1 MNTSFKTTTY
11 NQICLGVQTNDKKLI
26 ERGQKA
32 LSVYGQVGG
41 DIGFTYK
48 EISDKYDYL
57 SEKLES
63 LNRNLNSASLKL
75 SKVNKIF
82 YRSNG
87 AGVSKKDI
95 NERKQLSSM
104 VVDIGDSIRIV
115 KRIQFILGD
124 EIERRNNHINAMAEE
139 RHNSTLVTA

>member
-11 NQICLGVQTNDKKLI
+11 NQICLGVQTNDNKLI

-41 DIGFTYK
+41 DIGFTSA
-48 EISDKYDYL
+48 EISDKYNYL

-63 LNRNLNSASLKL
+63 MNRNLNSVSLKL

-95 NERKQLSSM
+95 NERKQLSAM
-104 VVDIGDSIRIV
+104 AIDIGDSIRIV
-115 KRIQFILGD
+115 ERIQTILGD
-124 EIERRNNHINAMAEE
+124 ELKRRNKHINAMAEE
-139 RHNSTLVTA
+139 RHSIKTVTV

>member
-41 DIGFTYK
+41 DIGFTSA

-63 LNRNLNSASLKL
+63 MNRNLNSVSLKL
-75 SKVNKIF
+75 SKVNIRL

-95 NERKQLSSM
+95 NERKQLSAM
-104 VVDIGDSIRIV
+104 VVDFGDSIRIV
-115 KRIQFILGD
+115 ERIQTILGD
-124 EIERRNNHINAMAEE
+124 ELKRRNNHINAMAEE
-139 RHNSTLVTA
+139 RHSIETVTV